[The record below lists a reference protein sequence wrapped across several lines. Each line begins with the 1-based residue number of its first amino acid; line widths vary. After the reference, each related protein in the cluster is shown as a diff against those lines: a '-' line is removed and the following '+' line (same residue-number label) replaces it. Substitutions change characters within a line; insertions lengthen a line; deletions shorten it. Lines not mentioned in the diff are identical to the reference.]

1 MKLLL
6 LYLFIA
12 VLLGLRAASRPP
24 RKSGEDIP
32 AWQLLV
38 LSFVVGAAFMSLR
51 VI

>member
-6 LYLFIA
+6 LFLLIA
-12 VLLGLRAASRPP
+12 VLLGIRAARTGPN
-24 RKSGEDIP
+24 RRGKEIP

-38 LSFVVGAAFMSLR
+38 LSFVVGAAFLSLR